1 MKKKVTPK
9 VQRRD
14 LPQNDKIL
22 ISYWIASST
31 VATKVNYSLQT
42 SYNLGIVRLGV
53 NKDREGVKKNKII
66 KLRDNKQI

>member
-22 ISYWIASST
+22 ISYWIASQT
-31 VATKVNYSLQT
+31 AATKAKSSLLT

-53 NKDREGVKKNKII
+53 NRDREGVKKNKII